1 MRKLITVALAI
12 LVGATF
18 NTTDAS
24 AKAKKKKKKEKDN
37 IVVKLDN
44 KADSLSY
51 AAGMVRTEGLYEF
64 LTKQMKIDTVN
75 IAEFIRGY
83 NDYMADSDK
92 KKAAYAVG
100 QQIAMNV
107 KDNMLPFLKK
117 EFKTSNDS
125 INDQLFSKGFTDA
138 IRKDTTL
145 MTEKTAVTYFNSR
158 FREMM
163 EQKKE
168 ANKKAGEEFL
178 AANLKKEGVKMTA
191 SGLQYKVLREGN
203 GKIAT
208 INDDVTVKYEGRLI
222 DGTVFDSSYERS
234 EKTATFK
241 PNQVIKGWTEALT
254 MMPEGSKWELY
265 IPQNLAYGERKAGKI
280 EPYSALIFIVEVD
293 SVKEAKK
300 Q

>member
-1 MRKLITVALAI
+1 MRRIIIVALAI
-12 LVGATF
+12 LAGATF
-18 NTTDAS
+18 NTTEAT
-24 AKAKKKKKKEKDN
+24 AKTKKKKQKKADN
-37 IVVKLDN
+37 IVVRLDS
-44 KADSLSY
+44 KSDSLSY
-51 AAGMVRTEGLYEF
+51 AAGMVRTEGLHEF
-64 LTKQMKIDTVN
+64 LTKQMKIDS
-75 IAEFIRGY
+75 ADMDEFIRGY

-117 EFKTSNDS
+117 EFKTSSDS
-125 INDQLFSKGFTDA
+125 INDLIFSKGFTDA
-138 IRKDTTL
+138 VKKDTTL
-145 MTEKTAVTYFNSR
+145 MTEKAAKEYFNTQ

-178 AANLKKEGVKMTA
+178 AANLKKEGVKVTS
-191 SGLQYKVLREGN
+191 SGLQYKVLREGS
-203 GKIAT
+203 GKTAT
-208 INDDVTVKYEGRLI
+208 VNDEVTVKYEGRLI

-280 EPYSALIFIVEVD
+280 EPCSALIFIVEVE
-293 SVKEAKK
+293 SVKK
-300 Q
+300 

>member
-1 MRKLITVALAI
+1 MRRIIIVALAI
-12 LVGATF
+12 LAGATF
-18 NTTDAS
+18 NTTEAT
-24 AKAKKKKKKEKDN
+24 AKTKKKKQKKADN
-37 IVVKLDN
+37 IVVRLDS
-44 KADSLSY
+44 KSDSLSY
-51 AAGMVRTEGLYEF
+51 AAGVVRTEGLYEF
-64 LTKQMKIDTVN
+64 LTKQMKIDS
-75 IAEFIRGY
+75 ADMDEFIRGY

-117 EFKTSNDS
+117 EFKTSSDS
-125 INDQLFSKGFTDA
+125 INDLIFSKGFTDA
-138 IRKDTTL
+138 VKKDTTL
-145 MTEKTAVTYFNSR
+145 MTEKAAKEYFNTQ

-178 AANLKKEGVKMTA
+178 AANLKKEGVKVTS
-191 SGLQYKVLREGN
+191 SGLQYKVLREGS
-203 GKIAT
+203 GKTAT
-208 INDDVTVKYEGRLI
+208 VNDEVTVKYEGRLI

-280 EPYSALIFIVEVD
+280 EPCSALIFIVEVE
-293 SVKEAKK
+293 SVKK
-300 Q
+300 

>member
-1 MRKLITVALAI
+1 MRRIIIVALAI
-12 LVGATF
+12 LAGATF
-18 NTTDAS
+18 NTTEAT
-24 AKAKKKKKKEKDN
+24 AKTKKKKQKKADN
-37 IVVKLDN
+37 IVVRLDS
-44 KADSLSY
+44 KSDSLSY

-64 LTKQMKIDTVN
+64 LTKQMKIDS
-75 IAEFIRGY
+75 ADMDEFIRGY

-117 EFKTSNDS
+117 EFKTSSDS
-125 INDQLFSKGFTDA
+125 INDLIFSKGFTDA
-138 IRKDTTL
+138 VKKDTTL
-145 MTEKTAVTYFNSR
+145 MTEKAAKEYFNTQ

-178 AANLKKEGVKMTA
+178 AANLKKEGVKVTS
-191 SGLQYKVLREGN
+191 SGLQYKVLREGS
-203 GKIAT
+203 GKTAT
-208 INDDVTVKYEGRLI
+208 VNDEVTVKYEGRLI

-280 EPYSALIFIVEVD
+280 EPCSALIFIVEVE
-293 SVKEAKK
+293 SVKK
-300 Q
+300 